1 LSEIKQAI
9 FLIPIV
15 LVLLMCVLVVTVM
28 INVSNISTEF
38 IASQGTIQTVDIWV
52 NASSINWGIL
62 EPNQTVAKS
71 ILLNNTSLGKPVT
84 LILTSS
90 NYIPANASNY
100 LTLSWNYDNSIL
112 PVNGSKVLELSLWIH
127 PDIEGIESFS
137 FDIQIIAS
145 G

>member
-1 LSEIKQAI
+1 MSEIKQAI

-15 LVLLMCVLVVTVM
+15 LILLMCVLVVTVM
-28 INVSNISTEF
+28 ISTSNISREF

-52 NASSINWGIL
+52 NASSVYWGIL
-62 EPNQTVAKS
+62 EPNQTVSKP

-84 LILTSS
+84 LVLTSS

-100 LTLSWNYDNSIL
+100 MTLSWNYDNTTMQVNESRIL
-112 PVNGSKVLELSLWIH
+112 ILSLWIH
-127 PDIEGIESFS
+127 PDIKDIESFS
-137 FDIQIIAS
+137 FEMLIIAS

>member
-1 LSEIKQAI
+1 MSEIKQAI

-15 LVLLMCVLVVTVM
+15 LILLMCVLVVTVM
-28 INVSNISTEF
+28 ISTSNISREF

-52 NASSINWGIL
+52 NASSVYWGIL
-62 EPNQTVAKS
+62 EPNQTVSKP

-84 LILTSS
+84 LVLTSS

-100 LTLSWNYDNSIL
+100 MTLSWNYDNTTMQVNESRIL
-112 PVNGSKVLELSLWIH
+112 ILSLWIH
-127 PDIEGIESFS
+127 PDIKDIESFS
-137 FDIQIIAS
+137 FEMLIIES

>member
-1 LSEIKQAI
+1 MSEIKQAI
-9 FLIPIV
+9 FLIPVV

-28 INVSNISTEF
+28 INVSDVSTEF

-52 NASSINWGIL
+52 NASYINWGIL
-62 EPNQTVAKS
+62 EPNQTVSKP

-84 LILTSS
+84 LVLTSS

-100 LTLSWNYDNSIL
+100 LTLSWNYDKSTL
-112 PVNGSKVLELSLWIH
+112 LVNESKILELSLWVH
-127 PDIEGIESFS
+127 PDIKDIDSFS